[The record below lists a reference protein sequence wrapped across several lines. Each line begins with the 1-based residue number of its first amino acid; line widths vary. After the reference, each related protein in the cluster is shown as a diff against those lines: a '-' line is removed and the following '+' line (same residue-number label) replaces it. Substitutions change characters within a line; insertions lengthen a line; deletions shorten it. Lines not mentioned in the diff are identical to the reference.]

1 MADLKI
7 TPGILN
13 VTKVF
18 RDGLFME
25 LDFNLDL
32 SEYTFAASVINAV
45 TKAETTITVT
55 PIDLAAGQ
63 LKLTMTPETASAVPV
78 GKHTWAFRWTPP
90 GPVPP
95 EGTLRTILGGTFEV
109 TA

>member
-63 LKLTMTPETASAVPV
+63 LNLTMTPETASAVPV